1 MEVEFEETD
10 GARGPMFVM
19 LPANNNYCSIQ
30 QAKQQNQPAI
40 AAVGSI
46 FQQVCMSLEVLQLL
60 LLNYYLVD
68 RDLSRGYH
76 HPPFEQPRLNNKYY
90 YYR

>member
-10 GARGPMFVM
+10 GARRPMFVM

-60 LLNYYLVD
+60 LNYYLVD
-68 RDLSRGYH
+68 RDLFRGYH
-76 HPPFEQPRLNNKYY
+76 HQPFEQPRLNNKYY